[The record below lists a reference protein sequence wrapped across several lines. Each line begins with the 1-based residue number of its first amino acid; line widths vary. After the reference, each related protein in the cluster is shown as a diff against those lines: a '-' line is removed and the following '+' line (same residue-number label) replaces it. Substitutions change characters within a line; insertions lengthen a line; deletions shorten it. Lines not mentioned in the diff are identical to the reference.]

1 MAESQEADAPTCHIL
16 DFWYDDQDGCALTAL
31 VNGVRFHVIVDG
43 EEFKKSG
50 NQELSQSYQDLIHAV
65 KRQNAGDV
73 ESSAAA
79 EGREEGLHGGEVKST
94 SQMTSRSASSERK
107 SDKDS
112 AIDMTDDRRRLRSSD
127 KQNDPAK
134 DEDAERT
141 LQNWILSAFADQ
153 TQRLA
158 PKPQDKCR
166 QSLQEWYHGS
176 THYFELKV
184 KQGSF
189 APQELEETSE
199 LEDRINAL
207 IPRMPTPK
215 FIREM
220 NVPWIKAT
228 EIEVL
233 SEVDTPEPVH
243 PGEVKVKDE
252 VHFFKPVDG
261 TQPQAM
267 KRELKLLK
275 EIERIGL
282 HDQIRVPKL
291 VGLVRFEDSKVD
303 IMGFLLTRI
312 EGARPLTTLLN
323 SEVAEERR
331 LKWADESKDVVQT
344 LHKHKI
350 IWGDAKADNFM
361 VDEEDNLW
369 IIDFGGSY
377 TEGWI
382 DAELSET
389 KKGDEMGLDKIVNA
403 LVDPDENTFDPGEDE
418 GGKPEGG
425 GDGDGDGDGDEDE
438 EYIPAGEK
446 RKSRSDENEDGKNAS
461 KRRK

>member
-16 DFWYDDQDGCALTAL
+16 NFWYDDQDGCALTAL
-31 VNGVRFHVIVDG
+31 VNGVRFHVIVDA
-43 EEFKKSG
+43 EEFKKSEEQG
-50 NQELSQSYQDLIHAV
+50 LWQSYHDLINVVKQQDAGNCESDAAV
-65 KRQNAGDV
+65 
-73 ESSAAA
+73 
-79 EGREEGLHGGEVKST
+79 EGREEGLHGGEVKDT
-94 SQMTSRSASSERK
+94 SQMTSRSASSERR

-112 AIDMTDDRRRLRSSD
+112 AIDMSDNQRRLRGSEKKED
-127 KQNDPAK
+127 LGN
-134 DEDAERT
+134 DEDAEKT
-141 LQNWILSAFADQ
+141 LQDWILSGFAAE

-158 PKPQDKCR
+158 PKSPERHTQT
-166 QSLQEWYHGS
+166 LQEWYHGP

-184 KQGSF
+184 EQGSF
-189 APQELEETSE
+189 APQELEETSD
-199 LEDRINAL
+199 LKDRIDAL

-215 FIREM
+215 YIREM
-220 NVPWIKAT
+220 NVPWRKAT

-243 PGEVKVKDE
+243 PGEVKVEGE
-252 VHFFKPVDG
+252 VQFFKPVDG

-275 EIERIGL
+275 EIEMIGL

-291 VGLVRFEDSKVD
+291 VGLVGFEDSKVD
-303 IMGFLLTRI
+303 MMGFLLTRI
-312 EGARPLTTLLN
+312 EGARPLTTLLD

-331 LKWADESKDVVQT
+331 LKWADESKEIVQT

-382 DAELSET
+382 DPELSET
-389 KKGDEMGLDKIVNA
+389 KRGDEMGLDKIVNA
-403 LVDPDENTFDPGEDE
+403 LVDPDENTFEPGEDE
-418 GGKPEGG
+418 REGER
-425 GDGDGDGDGDEDE
+425 DG

-446 RKSRSDENEDGKNAS
+446 RKSRRGDGDVKKPS